1 MNEAEQKTF
10 TGQIILFTSTR
21 TVLHTAYRMV
31 YPFLSVFARGLGI
44 DLITISLVMTGRSL
58 MGLFGPLLAP
68 IADIRGRK
76 VSMLLGLGLF
86 IFSAVLISI
95 FPTFPVFVF
104 GLVLSALSILIFL
117 PAMQAYIGDRV
128 PYNRRGRALG
138 ITELSWSL
146 SFIAGVPLVGW
157 LIDTLSRNPETALL
171 SWRAPFPLL
180 AILGLIFFILI
191 AVRIPNNRSS
201 HPALGNSW
209 QTIRQILKVPTVLAG
224 LGFAIATCVANE
236 TVNLVF
242 GVWLEDS
249 FSLQLAALGAASA
262 VIGISELSGE
272 GLSAFLSDRIG
283 KELAVRI
290 GLITSA
296 LASVLI
302 YLIGSSIPGALIGLF
317 LFYLG
322 FEFTIVSSLPLMS
335 EVYPAARATV
345 MASTV
350 ACFSLGRA
358 LGAFL
363 APYLYQHGFIYNLIV
378 ALISIAIAFYLLRT
392 VHPLEEINADQ
403 QIPLAT

>member
-1 MNEAEQKTF
+1 MNKAEQKTF
-10 TGQIILFTSTR
+10 TGQIVLFTATR
-21 TVLHTAYRMV
+21 TVLHTSFRMV

-86 IFSAVLISI
+86 IFSAVLISV
-95 FPTFPVFVF
+95 FPIFPVFIF
-104 GLVLSALSILIFL
+104 SLPLTALSVLIFL

-128 PYNRRGRALG
+128 PYSRRGWALG

-146 SFIAGVPLVGW
+146 AFIAGVPLVGW

-171 SWRAPFPLL
+171 AWRAPFPLI
-180 AILGLIFFILI
+180 AILGLVFFILI
-191 AVRIPNNRSS
+191 ALRIPNNRSS
-201 HPALGNSW
+201 QPSLGNSW

-224 LGFAIATCVANE
+224 LGFAIATTVANE

-249 FSLQLAALGAASA
+249 FGLKLAALGAASA
-262 VIGISELSGE
+262 VIGISELGGE
-272 GLSAFLSDRIG
+272 GLSAIIADRIG
-283 KELAVRI
+283 KEYAVRL

-296 LASVLI
+296 LATILI
-302 YLIGSSIPGALIGLF
+302 YWLGSSVPGALIGLF
-317 LFYLG
+317 FFYLG

-358 LGAFL
+358 LGAFM
-363 APYLYQHGFIYNLIV
+363 APRLYQQGFIYNLVV
-378 ALISIAIAFYLLRT
+378 ALFCIAVAYYLLRN
-392 VHPLEEINADQ
+392 VHPVEGSDEDQ
-403 QIPLAT
+403 TVLLAF